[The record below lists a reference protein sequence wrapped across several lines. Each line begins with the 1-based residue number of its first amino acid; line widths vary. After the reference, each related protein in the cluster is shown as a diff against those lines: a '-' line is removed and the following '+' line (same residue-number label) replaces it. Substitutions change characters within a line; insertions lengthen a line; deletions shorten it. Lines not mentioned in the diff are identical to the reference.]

1 MNPQQEITLLESL
14 IDELLAGLMEI
25 MQSGEIL
32 SDEFQGTIARELE
45 ITLQRIDQLR
55 AQESPAEE
63 LPAGGAEPA
72 RPELEPG
79 PYPSSNVNSFKYDP
93 TTEKLYV
100 KFHGSESAGSGPTYL
115 YQGVPRNIY
124 DVFSKGR
131 VAPKTSGQNQ
141 YHRWIR
147 GVTPSLGAS
156 LYALIRNGGFP
167 YQRIA
172 G

>member
-1 MNPQQEITLLESL
+1 MNPRDNL
-14 IDELLAGLMEI
+14 ELL
-25 MQSGEIL
+25 QN
-32 SDEFQGTIARELE
+32 IARELIAATRELIASGEE
-45 ITLQRIDQLR
+45 IDEELQQRTDRILVLLMSRIQELS
-55 AQESPAEE
+55 AQGSPADG
-63 LPAGGAEPA
+63 LPPGGQAPT
-72 RPELEPG
+72 PQLEQG

-100 KFHGSESAGSGPTYL
+100 KFHGSDSADSGPTYL

-156 LYALIRNGGFP
+156 LYALIRQGGFP
-167 YQRIA
+167 YQRVS